1 MILLDT
7 NVVSAV
13 MARAPDAA
21 VVAWLDRQ
29 ETLALFLSAVTVA
42 EIRYGLQVLPEGRRR
57 SSLED
62 RFAKFLAEGFSGR
75 ILPFDAE
82 AAQHYGEIMAARRG
96 AGRPMSI
103 LDGQIAAIARA
114 HRLAV
119 ATRNVR
125 DFELCGLEVVDPF
138 EPPKPPATPRPQSR

>member
-13 MARAPDAA
+13 MAFSPDAA

-29 ETLALFLSAVTVA
+29 DTLTLFASAVTIA
-42 EIRYGLQVLPEGRRR
+42 EIQYGLRILPEGRRR
-57 SSLED
+57 RSLED
-62 RFAKFLAEGFSGR
+62 RFARFVAEGFSGR
-75 ILPFDAE
+75 VLPFDAQ
-82 AAQHYGEIMAARRG
+82 AAQIYGEIMAARRG

-103 LDGQIAAIARA
+103 LDGQIAAMARA
-114 HRLAV
+114 HRLSV

-125 DFELCGLEVVDPF
+125 DFELCGLEVVNPF
-138 EPPKPPATPRPQSR
+138 EPPKPTPDPA

>member
-1 MILLDT
+1 MTLLDT

-13 MARAPDAA
+13 MARSPDPA
-21 VVAWLDRQ
+21 VVAWMDQ
-29 ETLALFLSAVTVA
+29 HDTLTLFVSAVTVA
-42 EIRYGLQVLPEGRRR
+42 EIRYGLQILPEGRRR

-62 RFAKFLAEGFSGR
+62 RFARFVAEGFSGR
-75 ILPFDAE
+75 VLPFDSDT
-82 AAQHYGEIMAARRG
+82 AQRYGEIMAARRA

-114 HRLAV
+114 RRLAV

-138 EPPKPPATPRPQSR
+138 ESPKPPAEPG

>member
-13 MARAPDAA
+13 MTRSPDAA

-29 ETLALFLSAVTVA
+29 ETLTLFVCAVTVA
-42 EIRYGLQVLPEGRRR
+42 EIRYGLHILPDGRRR

-62 RFAKFLAEGFSGR
+62 RFSRFLAEGFSGR
-75 ILPFDAE
+75 VLPFDSE
-82 AAQHYGEIMAARRG
+82 AAQRYGEIMAARRG
-96 AGRPMSI
+96 DGRPMGI

-125 DFELCGLEVVDPF
+125 DFERCGVEVVDPF
-138 EPPKPPATPRPQSR
+138 EPPEPAAGIP

>member
-13 MARAPDAA
+13 MARAPDAV

-29 ETLALFLSAVTVA
+29 ETLTLFLSAVTVA
-42 EIRYGLQVLPEGRRR
+42 EIRYGLHLLPDGRRR

-62 RFAKFLAEGFSGR
+62 RFTTFMVEGFSGR
-75 ILPFDAE
+75 VLPFDAE
-82 AAQHYGEIMAARRG
+82 AAQRYGEIMAARRG

-103 LDGQIAAIARA
+103 LDGQIAAVARA
-114 HRLAV
+114 NRLTV

-125 DFELCGLEVVDPF
+125 DFELCGLAVIDPF
-138 EPPKPPATPRPQSR
+138 DLEVLGPM

>member
-1 MILLDT
+1 MTLLDT

-13 MARAPDAA
+13 MARSPDAA

-29 ETLALFLSAVTVA
+29 DALNLFVSAVTVA
-42 EIRYGLQVLPEGRRR
+42 EIRFGLQILPEGRRR

-62 RFAKFLAEGFSGR
+62 RFARFVAEGFSGR
-75 ILPFDAE
+75 VLPFDSDAAE
-82 AAQHYGEIMAARRG
+82 RYGEIMAARRS

-103 LDGQIAAIARA
+103 LDGQIAATARA
-114 HRLAV
+114 HRLVV

-125 DFELCGLEVVDPF
+125 DFELCGLEVIDPF
-138 EPPKPPATPRPQSR
+138 EAPEPPERNF

>member
-1 MILLDT
+1 VILLDT

-13 MARAPDAA
+13 MARSPDTA

-29 ETLALFLSAVTVA
+29 ETLTLFVSAVTVA
-42 EIRYGLQVLPEGRRR
+42 EIRYGLQILPDGRRR

-62 RFAKFLAEGFSGR
+62 RLATFLAEGFSGR
-75 ILPFDAE
+75 VLPFDAD
-82 AAQHYGEIMAARRG
+82 AALPYAEIMAARRS
-96 AGRPMSI
+96 AGRPMSV

-114 HRLAV
+114 HRFAV

-125 DFELCGLEVVDPF
+125 DFELCGFEVVNPF
-138 EPPKPPATPRPQSR
+138 ELPKPSRWRKR

>member
-13 MARAPDAA
+13 MARSPAA
-21 VVAWLDRQ
+21 SVVAWLDRQ
-29 ETLALFLSAVTVA
+29 DTLTLYVSAVTIA
-42 EIRYGLQVLPEGRRR
+42 EIQYGLEILPDGKRRR
-57 SSLED
+57 SLED
-62 RFAKFLAEGFSGR
+62 RFARFVAEGFSGR
-75 ILPFDAE
+75 VLSFDAQ
-82 AAQHYGEIMAARRG
+82 AAQLYGGIMATRRS
-96 AGRPMSI
+96 AGRPMSV

-125 DFELCGLEVVDPF
+125 DFELCGLEVIDPF
-138 EPPKPPATPRPQSR
+138 EP

>member
-29 ETLALFLSAVTVA
+29 ETLALYLSAVTVA
-42 EIRYGLQVLPEGRRR
+42 EIRYGLHVLPDGRRR

-82 AAQHYGEIMAARRG
+82 AALRYGEIMAARRG
-96 AGRPMSI
+96 ASRPMSV

-138 EPPKPPATPRPQSR
+138 ELPKPPAKPRPQSR

>member
-13 MARAPDAA
+13 MARSPDT
-21 VVAWLDRQ
+21 VVVEWLDRQ
-29 ETLALFLSAVTVA
+29 DTLTLFVSAVTIA
-42 EIRYGLQVLPEGRRR
+42 EIHYGLEILPEGRRR
-57 SSLED
+57 RSLED
-62 RFAKFLAEGFSGR
+62 RFGRFVAEGFSGR
-75 ILPFDAE
+75 VVAFE
-82 AAQHYGEIMAARRG
+82 ERAAHLYGEIMAARRG

-138 EPPKPPATPRPQSR
+138 VPPEPG

>member
-13 MARAPDAA
+13 MARSPDVA

-29 ETLALFLSAVTVA
+29 ETLTLFVSAVTVA
-42 EIRYGLQVLPEGRRR
+42 EIRYGLQILPDGRRR
-57 SSLED
+57 GFLED
-62 RFAKFLAEGFSGR
+62 RFSRFLAEGFSGR
-75 ILPFDAE
+75 VLPFDAE
-82 AAQHYGEIMAARRG
+82 AAERYGEIMAARRG
-96 AGRPMSI
+96 AGRPLSI
-103 LDGQIAAIARA
+103 LDGQIAATARV

-125 DFELCGLEVVDPF
+125 DFELCGVEIVDPF
-138 EPPKPPATPRPQSR
+138 EPPEPAGSSP